1 MSRRAVLFDLGGV
14 LFGPGLQHHLG
25 SCERDCGLPSNFLR
39 DVLLAGGPDSPHA
52 KLMRGQITLSQ
63 LFSEAEEGCKQ
74 RASAAGIALPPTFSI
89 ARAFEEMATK
99 GVVNAPLLRAAG
111 VLRRNGFKTGI
122 FTNNW
127 VDDSSGRLF
136 TATLLGALRRH
147 FDVVIESCRAGLH
160 KPDPR
165 LYAHALEVLQAK
177 PQDVILLDDI
187 GENLKPAREL
197 GMATILVRD
206 TQTVLK
212 ELQELSGVQLLHE
225 DEPLP
230 TACDPADVSHGYVP
244 IRPGVQLHFVEMG
257 QGPPICLCHGFPE
270 VWLSWR
276 YQIPALADAGF
287 RVIALEMKGY
297 GESTAPL
304 DIEEYSQEQ
313 ICKDLAI
320 FLDKMGIPQAVFIGH
335 DWGGAVVWHMALFYP
350 ERVRAVASLNTPY
363 RPADPSVDIVEKMK
377 SIPTFDYQFYFQ
389 EPGVAEAELEKDVGR
404 TLKALIRST
413 RKEGSPELVPEHA
426 AQLALG
432 AHRQG
437 QEDPDARADGDGG
450 EGRGAAPQH
459 EQGHGGVGAA
469 AAPGSPGGVRPLDA
483 DGEACGAEQDPGG
496 VAGGAPPRRGHAQG
510 VPAVSG
516 AGGGPPPKHP
526 KSPPLLPASPP
537 PHPGGLPVLRGC
549 AQRGLDALVRIN
561 AAAKITLPTPKKTPK
576 HGEIK
581 HKATRGA
588 PIDSQRGLGMCQPH
602 VPTAPGSA
610 LPYKFLRGHPEGW
623 GTPGDS
629 LLARKRVEP
638 LLLIPPPAPR
648 GMLVPQ
654 HPQRP

>member
-1 MSRRAVLFDLGGV
+1 GALG
-14 LFGPGLQHHLG
+14 L
-25 SCERDCGLPSNFLR
+25 LPSCLRCGQSLQSRFL
-39 DVLLAGGPDSPHA
+39 
-52 KLMRGQITLSQ
+52 
-63 LFSEAEEGCKQ
+63 GCDARKKRSRFCVFDQ
-74 RASAAGIALPPTFSI
+74 FCLP
-89 ARAFEEMATK
+89 
-99 GVVNAPLLRAAG
+99 L
-111 VLRRNGFKTGI
+111 GFKTGI

-212 ELQELSGVQLLHE
+212 ELQELSGVQ

-244 IRPGVQLHFVEMG
+244 IRLHFVEMG

-313 ICKDLAI
+313 ICK
-320 FLDKMGIPQAVFIGH
+320 GIPQAVFIGH
-335 DWGGAVVWHMALFYP
+335 DWGGVVVWHMALFYP

-413 RKEGSPELVPEHA
+413 PLGVVASIRALCAAGGLLVGFPENPPESLILHGPELQYYV
-426 AQLALG
+426 QRRVG
-432 AHRQG
+432 TMMWG
-437 QEDPDARADGDGG
+437 F
-450 EGRGAAPQH
+450 
-459 EQGHGGVGAA
+459 GVG
-469 AAPGSPGGVRPLDA
+469 GS
-483 DGEACGAEQDPGG
+483 
-496 VAGGAPPRRGHAQG
+496 
-510 VPAVSG
+510 
-516 AGGGPPPKHP
+516 GGPLNWYRNMRPNW
-526 KSPPLLPASPP
+526 
-537 PHPGGLPVLRGC
+537 RW
-549 AQRGLDALVRIN
+549 ALT
-561 AAAKITLPTPKKTPK
+561 AK
-576 HGEIK
+576 
-581 HKATRGA
+581 
-588 PIDSQRGLGMCQPH
+588 D
-602 VPTAPGSA
+602 
-610 LPYKFLRGHPEGW
+610 
-623 GTPGDS
+623 
-629 LLARKRVEP
+629 RKV
-638 LLLIPPPAPR
+638 
-648 GMLVPQ
+648 
-654 HPQRP
+654 

>member
-1 MSRRAVLFDLGGV
+1 MKLGGEKEGKKGEKGGKKV
-14 LFGPGLQHHLG
+14 FDQF
-25 SCERDCGLPSNFLR
+25 CLPL
-39 DVLLAGGPDSPHA
+39 
-52 KLMRGQITLSQ
+52 
-63 LFSEAEEGCKQ
+63 
-74 RASAAGIALPPTFSI
+74 
-89 ARAFEEMATK
+89 
-99 GVVNAPLLRAAG
+99 
-111 VLRRNGFKTGI
+111 GFKTGI

-304 DIEEYSQEQ
+304 GELTPSSQ
-313 ICKDLAI
+313 LRGGLWVPPGA
-320 FLDKMGIPQAVFIGH
+320 FPGIPQAVFIGH
-335 DWGGAVVWHMALFYP
+335 DWGGVVVWHMALFYP
-350 ERVRAVASLNTPY
+350 ERVRWVGAVAVASLNTPY

-413 RKEGSPELVPEHA
+413 PLGVVASIRALCAAGGLLVGFPENPPESLILHGPELQYYV
-426 AQLALG
+426 QRRVG
-432 AHRQG
+432 TMMWG
-437 QEDPDARADGDGG
+437 F
-450 EGRGAAPQH
+450 
-459 EQGHGGVGAA
+459 GVG
-469 AAPGSPGGVRPLDA
+469 GS
-483 DGEACGAEQDPGG
+483 
-496 VAGGAPPRRGHAQG
+496 
-510 VPAVSG
+510 
-516 AGGGPPPKHP
+516 GGPLNWYRNMRPNW
-526 KSPPLLPASPP
+526 
-537 PHPGGLPVLRGC
+537 RW
-549 AQRGLDALVRIN
+549 ALT
-561 AAAKITLPTPKKTPK
+561 AK
-576 HGEIK
+576 
-581 HKATRGA
+581 
-588 PIDSQRGLGMCQPH
+588 D
-602 VPTAPGSA
+602 
-610 LPYKFLRGHPEGW
+610 
-623 GTPGDS
+623 
-629 LLARKRVEP
+629 RKV
-638 LLLIPPPAPR
+638 
-648 GMLVPQ
+648 
-654 HPQRP
+654 